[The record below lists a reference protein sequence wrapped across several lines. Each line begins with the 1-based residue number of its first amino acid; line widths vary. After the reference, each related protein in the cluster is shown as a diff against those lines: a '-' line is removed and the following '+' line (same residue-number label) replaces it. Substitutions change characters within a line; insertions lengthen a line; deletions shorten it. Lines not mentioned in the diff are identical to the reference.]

1 MVYRFKPGARL
12 KASPQTVGKVC
23 SQLEQDGKLSPEE
36 LVEVSRDEEA
46 PLHDLFEWDDAIA
59 GEKYRVYQAGYII
72 RSVEVVY
79 ESKEPV
85 RAFVPRFIKHEQS
98 TYQSISVAIKHKD
111 TREYLL
117 ESARKEMQAFVR
129 KYRNLEELSDLINSI
144 KQSSLFD
151 DLEVLQAS

>member
-1 MVYRFKPGARL
+1 
-12 KASPQTVGKVC
+12 
-23 SQLEQDGKLSPEE
+23 
-36 LVEVSRDEEA
+36 
-46 PLHDLFEWDDAIA
+46 
-59 GEKYRVYQAGYII
+59 
-72 RSVEVVY
+72 
-79 ESKEPV
+79 
-85 RAFVPRFIKHEQS
+85 
-98 TYQSISVAIKHKD
+98 VAIKHKD